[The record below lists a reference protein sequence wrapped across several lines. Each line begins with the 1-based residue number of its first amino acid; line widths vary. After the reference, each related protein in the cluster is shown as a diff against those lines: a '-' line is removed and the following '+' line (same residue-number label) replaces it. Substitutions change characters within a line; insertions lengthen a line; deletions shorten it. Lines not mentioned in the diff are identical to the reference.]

1 MTSAEKV
8 VLIEEQ
14 MKTIQKKWVELK
26 TEVNNLDRKRR
37 KARKK
42 EREGKKNNL
51 FYFLPLWSLATK
63 YMMLIYKIILFI
75 KQWRSKL
82 LQALTPPEII

>member
-1 MTSAEKV
+1 MSSTEKV

-42 EREGKKNNL
+42 EREGKKSTNNRL
-51 FYFLPLWSLATK
+51 YVSA
-63 YMMLIYKIILFI
+63 IGNIIKTLE
-75 KQWRSKL
+75 K
-82 LQALTPPEII
+82 

>member
-1 MTSAEKV
+1 MFDNPYYFKCDNYEYFFCCCDVATAQLPVMSSTEKV

-42 EREGKKNNL
+42 EREGKKSTNNRL
-51 FYFLPLWSLATK
+51 
-63 YMMLIYKIILFI
+63 
-75 KQWRSKL
+75 
-82 LQALTPPEII
+82 

>member
-26 TEVNNLDRKRR
+26 AEVNDLDRKRR

-42 EREGKKNNL
+42 EREGKKKMIS
-51 FYFLPLWSLATK
+51 FA
-63 YMMLIYKIILFI
+63 
-75 KQWRSKL
+75 
-82 LQALTPPEII
+82 PPPIT

>member
-1 MTSAEKV
+1 MPVMTSAEKV
-8 VLIEEQ
+8 ILIEEQ

-42 EREGKKNNL
+42 EREGEKNH
-51 FYFLPLWSLATK
+51 
-63 YMMLIYKIILFI
+63 
-75 KQWRSKL
+75 Q
-82 LQALTPPEII
+82 

>member
-1 MTSAEKV
+1 MSCAEKV
-8 VLIEEQ
+8 VLIEEH

-42 EREGKKNNL
+42 EREGKKINCL
-51 FYFLPLWSLATK
+51 IHFATS
-63 YMMLIYKIILFI
+63 MFIIILASL
-75 KQWRSKL
+75 R
-82 LQALTPPEII
+82 EH

>member
-1 MTSAEKV
+1 MLQIVTLFSTAQLPAMTSAEKV
-8 VLIEEQ
+8 IFIEEQ

-42 EREGKKNNL
+42 EREGK
-51 FYFLPLWSLATK
+51 SK
-63 YMMLIYKIILFI
+63 YI
-75 KQWRSKL
+75 
-82 LQALTPPEII
+82 

>member
-42 EREGKKNNL
+42 EREGRKNNL
-51 FYFLPLWSLATK
+51 SYSSPLVVGNK
-63 YMMLIYKIILFI
+63 IHKIY
-75 KQWRSKL
+75 
-82 LQALTPPEII
+82 